1 MMLKSVLLL
10 SVLLPIVC
18 GCASQSLLACAPLPA
33 GPKPQV
39 PSLLMT
45 MERPNTSSYQ
55 SRLSSIFETSSET
68 QTSRLSD
75 SEKK

>member
-1 MMLKSVLLL
+1 MKLKSASLL

-18 GCASQSLLACAPLPA
+18 GCASQSQPACAPLPA
-33 GPKPQV
+33 APKPQV

-45 MERPNTSSYQ
+45 PERPNTSSYQ

-68 QTSRLSD
+68 QTSKRNA